1 MNKIRQTLLYI
12 FSDFFAAAF
21 AWTLFFLLRK
31 KYIDVYFMKFSNEIS
46 FDKNYVY
53 GLIIIPSM
61 WVLLYY
67 INGYYKN
74 IYRKSRLIE
83 LIQTCIL
90 TLFGTLIIFFALLL
104 DDNINSYFSYYKS
117 IFLLFS
123 IHFLA
128 TYIPRAIITNITNYK
143 IHKRVIQFPTL
154 LVGSN
159 EKAKQLYERMQS
171 KKRSSGNAFIGF
183 VNVIQQESYVLNQ
196 FMPHLGHIDDIKQ
209 VFKKYN
215 IEEVIIAIESKEH
228 QYIEHILYKLEGVN
242 ATIKAIPDNC
252 DIVSGRVQMT
262 SLHDEPLMILS
273 RNPMPAW
280 QENSKR
286 MIDVLVSVLVLI
298 ICSPLYIFTAI
309 GVKLSSPGPVFYRQI
324 RIGRYGRPFRI
335 FKFRSM
341 YVGAEK
347 QGIALSKEND
357 SRITPF
363 GKFLRK
369 SRLDEIPQFYNVLIG
384 EMSLVGPRPERK
396 YFIEQILPIAPQFV
410 LLHRVRPG
418 ITSWGQV
425 KYGYAKNV
433 DEMIER
439 LKYDIIYIENMS
451 LYLDVKILI
460 YTIKTVVLG
469 KGL

>member
-1 MNKIRQTLLYI
+1 
-12 FSDFFAAAF
+12 
-21 AWTLFFLLRK
+21 
-31 KYIDVYFMKFSNEIS
+31 
-46 FDKNYVY
+46 
-53 GLIIIPSM
+53 
-61 WVLLYY
+61 
-67 INGYYKN
+67 
-74 IYRKSRLIE
+74 
-83 LIQTCIL
+83 
-90 TLFGTLIIFFALLL
+90 
-104 DDNINSYFSYYKS
+104 
-117 IFLLFS
+117 
-123 IHFLA
+123 
-128 TYIPRAIITNITNYK
+128 
-143 IHKRVIQFPTL
+143 
-154 LVGSN
+154 
-159 EKAKQLYERMQS
+159 MQS

-209 VFKKYN
+209 VFKKYD

>member
-1 MNKIRQTLLYI
+1 MNKTRQTLIYI
-12 FSDFFAAAF
+12 ISDFLAAAI
-21 AWTLFFLLRK
+21 AWTLFFLMRK

-67 INGYYKN
+67 INGYYKD
-74 IYRKSRLIE
+74 IFRKSRFFE
-83 LIQTCIL
+83 LIQTFAL
-90 TLFGTLIIFFALLL
+90 TVFGTLVIFFALLL
-104 DDNINSYFSYYKS
+104 DDNIYSYFSYYKS

-123 IHFLA
+123 LHFLA
-128 TYIPRAIITNITNYK
+128 TYIPRAIITSVTNYK
-143 IHKRVIQFPTL
+143 IHKRKLVFPTL
-154 LVGSN
+154 LIGSN
-159 EKAKQLYERMQS
+159 DKAKQLYERLES
-171 KKRSSGNAFIGF
+171 KKRSSGNSFIGF
-183 VNVIQQESYVLNQ
+183 VNVIQQDSYVMKQ
-196 FMPHLGHIDDIKQ
+196 YMPHLGHIDDVKQ
-209 VFKKYN
+209 VFKKYD

-228 QYIEHILYKLEGVN
+228 QYIERILYKLEGVK

-262 SLHDEPLMILS
+262 SLHDEPLMIIS
-273 RNPMPAW
+273 KNPMPAW
-280 QENSKR
+280 QENTKR
-286 MIDVLVSVLVLI
+286 MIDVMVSITVLTL
-298 ICSPLYIFTAI
+298 CSPLYIFTAI
-309 GVKLSSPGPVFYRQI
+309 GVKISSPGPIFYRQI

-341 YVGAEK
+341 YMGAEK

-396 YFIEQILPIAPQFV
+396 YFIEQILPIAPQFI

-451 LYLDVKILI
+451 LHLDLKILL